1 MALVDYALAQNETTA
16 MPKNPATPAPAP
28 QPAPAGPA
36 GPPRAAPLPQQAA
49 PQGNPQVRTYTPPA
63 QNNAPGGVNNPNSN
77 ASTEAQQWLKE
88 QYDRLSSLGTPGWQD
103 FYNKLSDQYSHNLQ
117 GTTATDTS
125 ANYYRKDS
133 AGNVWQ
139 TTPGSPSGF
148 QYGSIT
154 PTPGVDVRDWS
165 HINNPLAY
173 QYGGQYGGAAAEQN
187 RYAQMGQAAGGNAA
201 AQMNLGAF
209 NGIAGQYGGD
219 TNNALSML
227 QRQASGQGP
236 SIADA
241 QMQQGL
247 AQSRQAQMQ
256 QAASARGGGA
266 NLVAAE
272 QLAGSN
278 ASQQQSASIGQGAVA
293 RAQEQLGAQ
302 QAYGNLAN
310 QAYATQGGLAAQI
323 AQNQAGFQ
331 QGQNQLN
338 QQGQLAYEAMRQ
350 GVFNS
355 QMTAQQAAEAAN
367 SGAYQFGQNQN
378 MQQQAM
384 DNANRNAL
392 VGGLMTA
399 GGTVLGTLVGG
410 PAGGVAGGMAGGA
423 LGKSV

>member
-16 MPKNPATPAPAP
+16 MPKNAASPAPVP

-49 PQGNPQVRTYTPPA
+49 PQGNPQVRTYTPPVQA
-63 QNNAPGGVNNPNSN
+63 NTPGGENNTNSN
-77 ASTEAQQWLKE
+77 ASIDAQQQLRE
-88 QYDRLSSLGTPGWQD
+88 FYDRFHDMPGGMD
-103 FYNKLSDQYSHNLQ
+103 LYNQFSQKLAASMQ
-117 GTTATDTS
+117 GKTAGDTS

-148 QYGSIT
+148 QYGSLT
-154 PTPGVDVRDWS
+154 PTPGVDIRDWS

-187 RYAQMGQAAGGNAA
+187 RYAQMGQTAGGNAA

-247 AQSRQAQMQ
+247 SQARQAQMQ